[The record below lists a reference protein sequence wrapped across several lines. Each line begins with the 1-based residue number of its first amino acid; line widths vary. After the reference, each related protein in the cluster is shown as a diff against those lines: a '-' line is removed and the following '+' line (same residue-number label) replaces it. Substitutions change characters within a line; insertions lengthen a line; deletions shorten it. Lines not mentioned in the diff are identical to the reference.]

1 MTVREAK
8 RRVKQWHRKLEDIQG
23 GMFAAGVAVN
33 GELRGVAVA
42 GNGPRVWNDTGRLVI
57 SRVAVEEQDD
67 GKGTPNACSRL
78 YAALARAA
86 EALGWREVWTYTLP
100 SEPGSSTKG
109 AGFERIGL
117 TDENADHSRKSRPRK
132 PPVLKGPKVR
142 WRKILRPERKSET
155 RAARL
160 VRKKEAA

>member
-23 GMFAAGVAVN
+23 GMFAAGVAVG

-42 GNGPRVWNDTGRLVI
+42 GNPARVWQGTGRLVI
-57 SRVAVEEQDD
+57 SRVAVQEE
-67 GKGTPNACSRL
+67 TPNACSRL

-100 SEPGSSTKG
+100 SEPGSSLRG
-109 AGFERIGL
+109 AGFEQVGL
-117 TDENADHSRKSRPRK
+117 TDENANHSRSSRPRK
-132 PPVLKGPKVR
+132 PPVL
-142 WRKILRPERKSET
+142 
-155 RAARL
+155 
-160 VRKKEAA
+160 